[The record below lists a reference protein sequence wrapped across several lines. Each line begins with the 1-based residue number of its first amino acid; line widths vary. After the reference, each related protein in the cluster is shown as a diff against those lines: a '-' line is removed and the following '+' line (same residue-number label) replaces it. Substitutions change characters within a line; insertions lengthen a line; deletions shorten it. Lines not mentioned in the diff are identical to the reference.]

1 MVDTILP
8 RSRFYIYD
16 SLIDVAEN
24 CQVFPTHG
32 VRHSEQL
39 FIQCCAEMSGRN
51 AHFLDIS
58 GISPST
64 DSDPHYIVFD
74 GGAFGSSSSSRFH

>member
-1 MVDTILP
+1 MQL
-8 RSRFYIYD
+8 SRDPIYIYD
-16 SLIDVAEN
+16 LLIDMAEN
-24 CQVFPTHG
+24 CQVFSAYG

-39 FIQCCAEMSGRN
+39 LLRCCVKHASRN
-51 AHFLDIS
+51 AHLLDIS

-74 GGAFGSSSSSRFH
+74 GGAYGK